1 MRVLVHF
8 QLQKSDILSGLLQEA
23 GNRYLLF
30 NNEADAN
37 EKEKQRMQ
45 LLRLVKEVV
54 IQNGGCC
61 FQQTISRQ
69 LSDTGTSTGL
79 FCCECKSLFLS
90 YPPQVRHDYQ
100 PWELSTP
107 LDVYTVIFAFKFTD
121 DPV

>member
-8 QLQKSDILSGLLQEA
+8 QLQKSDKLSGLLQEA

-54 IQNGGCC
+54 IQNGGGC
-61 FQQTISRQ
+61 FQHTISRQ
-69 LSDTGTSTGL
+69 LSDTGTCTGL

-90 YPPQVRHDYQ
+90 CPPQVRHDYQ
-100 PWELSTP
+100 PWELNTP
-107 LDVYTVIFAFKFTD
+107 LDVYTAIFTFKFTD